1 MIRLLS
7 GAALLAVAAGAAW
20 FAPSPWL
27 LVVAAVVAALAFR
40 ELAALLDGLGASMPG
55 PLGLILTVAA
65 CVFAAVPQAPLLPVL
80 LTGVVFAAIWI
91 VALAGP
97 EPRTALGGP
106 ALLFGPLYVG
116 VPLGL
121 LVNLHWLEGREV
133 ALLLLLTIIASDS
146 AQYYAGRTLG
156 RSPLAPSISPKKT
169 VEGAI
174 GGFAGGLIVMGWLG
188 GHWLPE
194 MGLAARLVLGG
205 WVVGLG
211 IVGDLFESAMK
222 RAAHVKDSSGLI
234 PGHGGMLDRIDAL
247 LLATPA
253 YYFALRYAWL
263 VWR

>member
-7 GAALLAVAAGAAW
+7 GAALLVIAAGAAW
-20 FAPSPWL
+20 FAPSSWL
-27 LVVAAVVAALAFR
+27 MVVAAVVAALAFVEFAR
-40 ELAALLDGLGASMPG
+40 LFDGLGATVPRS
-55 PLGLILTVAA
+55 LGLILTAAA

-80 LTGVVFAAIWI
+80 LTGAVFAAIWV
-91 VALAGP
+91 VALGGP
-97 EPRTALGGP
+97 EPRNALAAP
-106 ALLFGPLYVG
+106 ALVFAPLYIG

-133 ALLLLLTIIASDS
+133 ALLLMLTVIASDTS
-146 AQYYAGRTLG
+146 QYYAGRMLG
-156 RSPLAPSISPKKT
+156 RSPLAPTISPKKT

-174 GGFAGGLIVMGWLG
+174 GGFVGGMAAMGWLG
-188 GHWLPE
+188 GYWLPE
-194 MGLAARLVLGG
+194 MGLTARLVLGG
-205 WVVGLG
+205 WIVGLG

-222 RAAHVKDSSGLI
+222 RAAHVKDSSALI

-253 YYFALRYAWL
+253 YFFALRYAWL